1 MFSDKF
7 LSKNGAMFHV
17 DDLHVLTK
25 IQSFLEK
32 YFLKSQM
39 KWILINS
46 VQQISNNDHLLKVF
60 IFLCAHFYFISFFS
74 FSYGNT

>member
-1 MFSDKF
+1 
-7 LSKNGAMFHV
+7 
-17 DDLHVLTK
+17 
-25 IQSFLEK
+25 LEK